1 MSSSAGGVKANAKK
15 EYAPKSLIER
25 KVIEAIAMAKER
37 QRTGE
42 EKVMPLVR
50 IFLKFPQFQEVFGSI
65 RTVFD
70 EFDRD
75 NSGEMDHKELRA
87 ALSRLTC
94 QDVTQEEAA
103 DVFHEADIFR
113 DGKISLREFIVCLA
127 IGYLLRTMPALRDS
141 TVEGK
146 APENKQLTRLK
157 DTRGRPSFLMGE
169 GPKLA
174 KVFHMMMDAYL
185 QFDQDGTGFISRDD
199 MAATVA
205 GLASRSPSKRNLK
218 TVSHESHAKGTN
230 AVCEFLTEERMAE
243 MDWNAEGQCSFS
255 EFVFTFLHWCGFD
268 EDEDEDEEEA
278 GSKK

>member
-1 MSSSAGGVKANAKK
+1 
-15 EYAPKSLIER
+15 
-25 KVIEAIAMAKER
+25 
-37 QRTGE
+37 
-42 EKVMPLVR
+42 MPLVR

-185 QFDQDGTGFISRDD
+185 QFDQDGRDSSRE
-199 MAATVA
+199 MTAAT
-205 GLASRSPSKRNLK
+205 GWTASRSPSKRNLK

-230 AVCEFLTEERMAE
+230 GV
-243 MDWNAEGQCSFS
+243 
-255 EFVFTFLHWCGFD
+255 
-268 EDEDEDEEEA
+268 
-278 GSKK
+278 